1 MSCWAIL
8 GINPT
13 KNIDVIKDAYTELSN
28 STNANELIKLKS
40 AYNKALSLAKTS
52 INDLNLSLLGSSNFD
67 ILSALINS
75 SIDSKSIDTID
86 KFIDEA
92 NEIYNNP
99 VLRFN
104 IDSWVN
110 LLTSPILE
118 SSSKEL
124 ASIELIKFL
133 SNHKYLT
140 TKTYKL
146 FDTKFNWIKNKD
158 KLSSV
163 SIDLENYT
171 TEQNVTVDQTSMDKR
186 IQDLYEKELEK
197 DIKNKIEEQGY
208 KVASCKVNATIL
220 ENENSNSEE
229 NTIQKIKLKIE
240 KKKDIEK
247 SNQDAKNVENKIVT
261 EIQKIKKVN
270 TTIGNNTNNE
280 DTNNKETDTNNF
292 KKITRQDIQDIKKF
306 IIDEYGVK
314 EKCLEINY

>member
-1 MSCWAIL
+1 MIEFLSGWAKNLGVVIVIVSIFEMILPNNKTKKYIRVVL
-8 GINPT
+8 GIF
-13 KNIDVIKDAYTELSN
+13 VM
-28 STNANELIKLKS
+28 
-40 AYNKALSLAKTS
+40 
-52 INDLNLSLLGSSNFD
+52 
-67 ILSALINS
+67 
-75 SIDSKSIDTID
+75 
-86 KFIDEA
+86 
-92 NEIYNNP
+92 
-99 VLRFN
+99 FN
-104 IDSWVN
+104 II
-110 LLTSPILE
+110 SP
-118 SSSKEL
+118 
-124 ASIELIKFL
+124 F
-133 SNHKYLT
+133 
-140 TKTYKL
+140 
-146 FDTKFNWIKNKD
+146 IKNKD

-240 KKKDIEK
+240 KKEDIEK

-280 DTNNKETDTNNF
+280 DTNNKETDTNNS
-292 KKITRQDIQDIKKF
+292 KKITIQYIQDIKKF

-314 EKCLEINY
+314 EKCLEIN

>member
-1 MSCWAIL
+1 MIEFLSGWAKNLGVVIVIVSIFEMILPNNKTKKYIRVVL
-8 GINPT
+8 GIF
-13 KNIDVIKDAYTELSN
+13 VM
-28 STNANELIKLKS
+28 
-40 AYNKALSLAKTS
+40 
-52 INDLNLSLLGSSNFD
+52 
-67 ILSALINS
+67 
-75 SIDSKSIDTID
+75 
-86 KFIDEA
+86 
-92 NEIYNNP
+92 
-99 VLRFN
+99 FN
-104 IDSWVN
+104 II
-110 LLTSPILE
+110 SP
-118 SSSKEL
+118 
-124 ASIELIKFL
+124 F
-133 SNHKYLT
+133 
-140 TKTYKL
+140 
-146 FDTKFNWIKNKD
+146 IKNKD

-240 KKKDIEK
+240 KKEDIEK
-247 SNQDAKNVENKIVT
+247 SNQDAKNVENKTVT

-280 DTNNKETDTNNF
+280 DTNNKETDTNNS

-314 EKCLEINY
+314 EKCLEIN

>member
-1 MSCWAIL
+1 MIEFLSGWAKNLGVVIVIVSIFEMILPNNKTKKYIRVLL
-8 GINPT
+8 GIF
-13 KNIDVIKDAYTELSN
+13 VM
-28 STNANELIKLKS
+28 
-40 AYNKALSLAKTS
+40 
-52 INDLNLSLLGSSNFD
+52 
-67 ILSALINS
+67 
-75 SIDSKSIDTID
+75 
-86 KFIDEA
+86 
-92 NEIYNNP
+92 
-99 VLRFN
+99 FN
-104 IDSWVN
+104 II
-110 LLTSPILE
+110 SP
-118 SSSKEL
+118 
-124 ASIELIKFL
+124 F
-133 SNHKYLT
+133 
-140 TKTYKL
+140 
-146 FDTKFNWIKNKD
+146 IKNKD

-240 KKKDIEK
+240 KKEDIEK

-314 EKCLEINY
+314 EKCLEIN

>member
-1 MSCWAIL
+1 MIEFLSGWTKNLGVVIVIVSIFEMILPNNKTKKYIRVVL
-8 GINPT
+8 GIF
-13 KNIDVIKDAYTELSN
+13 VM
-28 STNANELIKLKS
+28 
-40 AYNKALSLAKTS
+40 
-52 INDLNLSLLGSSNFD
+52 
-67 ILSALINS
+67 
-75 SIDSKSIDTID
+75 
-86 KFIDEA
+86 
-92 NEIYNNP
+92 
-99 VLRFN
+99 FN
-104 IDSWVN
+104 II
-110 LLTSPILE
+110 SP
-118 SSSKEL
+118 
-124 ASIELIKFL
+124 F
-133 SNHKYLT
+133 
-140 TKTYKL
+140 
-146 FDTKFNWIKNKD
+146 IKNKD

-240 KKKDIEK
+240 KKEDIEK

-280 DTNNKETDTNNF
+280 DTNNKETDTNNS

-314 EKCLEINY
+314 EKCLEIN

>member
-1 MSCWAIL
+1 MIEFLSGWAKNLGVVIVIVSIFEMILPNNKTKKYIRVVL
-8 GINPT
+8 GIF
-13 KNIDVIKDAYTELSN
+13 VM
-28 STNANELIKLKS
+28 
-40 AYNKALSLAKTS
+40 
-52 INDLNLSLLGSSNFD
+52 
-67 ILSALINS
+67 
-75 SIDSKSIDTID
+75 
-86 KFIDEA
+86 
-92 NEIYNNP
+92 
-99 VLRFN
+99 FN
-104 IDSWVN
+104 II
-110 LLTSPILE
+110 SP
-118 SSSKEL
+118 
-124 ASIELIKFL
+124 F
-133 SNHKYLT
+133 
-140 TKTYKL
+140 
-146 FDTKFNWIKNKD
+146 IKNKD

-171 TEQNVTVDQTSMDKR
+171 TEQNVAVDQTSMDKR

-240 KKKDIEK
+240 KKEDIEK

-280 DTNNKETDTNNF
+280 DTNNKETDTNNS

-314 EKCLEINY
+314 EKCLEIN

>member
-1 MSCWAIL
+1 MIEFLSGWAKNLGVVIVIVSIFEMILPNNKTKKYIRVVL
-8 GINPT
+8 GIF
-13 KNIDVIKDAYTELSN
+13 VM
-28 STNANELIKLKS
+28 
-40 AYNKALSLAKTS
+40 
-52 INDLNLSLLGSSNFD
+52 
-67 ILSALINS
+67 
-75 SIDSKSIDTID
+75 
-86 KFIDEA
+86 
-92 NEIYNNP
+92 
-99 VLRFN
+99 FN
-104 IDSWVN
+104 II
-110 LLTSPILE
+110 SP
-118 SSSKEL
+118 
-124 ASIELIKFL
+124 F
-133 SNHKYLT
+133 
-140 TKTYKL
+140 
-146 FDTKFNWIKNKD
+146 IKNKD

-240 KKKDIEK
+240 KKEDIEK

-280 DTNNKETDTNNF
+280 DTNNKETDTNNS

-306 IIDEYGVK
+306 IID
-314 EKCLEINY
+314 

>member
-1 MSCWAIL
+1 MIEFLSGWAKNLGVVIVIVSIFEMILPNNKTKKYIRVVL
-8 GINPT
+8 GIF
-13 KNIDVIKDAYTELSN
+13 VM
-28 STNANELIKLKS
+28 
-40 AYNKALSLAKTS
+40 
-52 INDLNLSLLGSSNFD
+52 
-67 ILSALINS
+67 
-75 SIDSKSIDTID
+75 
-86 KFIDEA
+86 
-92 NEIYNNP
+92 
-99 VLRFN
+99 FN
-104 IDSWVN
+104 II
-110 LLTSPILE
+110 SP
-118 SSSKEL
+118 
-124 ASIELIKFL
+124 F
-133 SNHKYLT
+133 
-140 TKTYKL
+140 
-146 FDTKFNWIKNKD
+146 IKNKD

-240 KKKDIEK
+240 KKEDIEK

-270 TTIGNNTNNE
+270 TTIGNNINNE
-280 DTNNKETDTNNF
+280 DTNNKETDTNNL

-314 EKCLEINY
+314 EKCLEIN

>member
-1 MSCWAIL
+1 MIEFLSGWAKNLGVVIVIVSIFEMILPNNKTKKYIRVVL
-8 GINPT
+8 GIF
-13 KNIDVIKDAYTELSN
+13 VM
-28 STNANELIKLKS
+28 
-40 AYNKALSLAKTS
+40 
-52 INDLNLSLLGSSNFD
+52 
-67 ILSALINS
+67 
-75 SIDSKSIDTID
+75 
-86 KFIDEA
+86 
-92 NEIYNNP
+92 
-99 VLRFN
+99 FN
-104 IDSWVN
+104 II
-110 LLTSPILE
+110 SP
-118 SSSKEL
+118 
-124 ASIELIKFL
+124 F
-133 SNHKYLT
+133 
-140 TKTYKL
+140 
-146 FDTKFNWIKNKD
+146 IKNKD

-229 NTIQKIKLKIE
+229 NTIQKIKIKIE
-240 KKKDIEK
+240 KKEDIEK

-280 DTNNKETDTNNF
+280 DTNNKEPDTNNL

-314 EKCLEINY
+314 EKCLEIN

>member
-1 MSCWAIL
+1 MIEFLSGWAKNLGVVIVIVSIFEMILPNNKTKKYIRVVL
-8 GINPT
+8 GIF
-13 KNIDVIKDAYTELSN
+13 VM
-28 STNANELIKLKS
+28 
-40 AYNKALSLAKTS
+40 
-52 INDLNLSLLGSSNFD
+52 
-67 ILSALINS
+67 
-75 SIDSKSIDTID
+75 
-86 KFIDEA
+86 
-92 NEIYNNP
+92 
-99 VLRFN
+99 FN
-104 IDSWVN
+104 II
-110 LLTSPILE
+110 SP
-118 SSSKEL
+118 
-124 ASIELIKFL
+124 F
-133 SNHKYLT
+133 
-140 TKTYKL
+140 
-146 FDTKFNWIKNKD
+146 IKNKD

-292 KKITRQDIQDIKKF
+292 KKIIRQDIQDIKKF

-314 EKCLEINY
+314 EKCLEIN

>member
-1 MSCWAIL
+1 MIEFLSWWAKNLGVVIVIVSIFEMILPNNKTKKYIRVVL
-8 GINPT
+8 GIF
-13 KNIDVIKDAYTELSN
+13 VM
-28 STNANELIKLKS
+28 
-40 AYNKALSLAKTS
+40 
-52 INDLNLSLLGSSNFD
+52 
-67 ILSALINS
+67 
-75 SIDSKSIDTID
+75 
-86 KFIDEA
+86 
-92 NEIYNNP
+92 
-99 VLRFN
+99 FN
-104 IDSWVN
+104 II
-110 LLTSPILE
+110 SP
-118 SSSKEL
+118 
-124 ASIELIKFL
+124 F
-133 SNHKYLT
+133 
-140 TKTYKL
+140 
-146 FDTKFNWIKNKD
+146 IKNKD

-171 TEQNVTVDQTSMDKR
+171 TEQNVTVDQTSMDKK

-229 NTIQKIKLKIE
+229 NTIQKIKIKIE
-240 KKKDIEK
+240 KKEDIEK

-280 DTNNKETDTNNF
+280 DTNNKETDTNNL

-314 EKCLEINY
+314 EKCLEIN

>member
-1 MSCWAIL
+1 MIEFLSGWAKNLGVVIVIVSIFEMILPNNKTKKYIRVVL
-8 GINPT
+8 GIF
-13 KNIDVIKDAYTELSN
+13 VM
-28 STNANELIKLKS
+28 
-40 AYNKALSLAKTS
+40 
-52 INDLNLSLLGSSNFD
+52 
-67 ILSALINS
+67 
-75 SIDSKSIDTID
+75 
-86 KFIDEA
+86 
-92 NEIYNNP
+92 
-99 VLRFN
+99 FN
-104 IDSWVN
+104 II
-110 LLTSPILE
+110 SP
-118 SSSKEL
+118 
-124 ASIELIKFL
+124 F
-133 SNHKYLT
+133 
-140 TKTYKL
+140 
-146 FDTKFNWIKNKD
+146 IKNKD

-240 KKKDIEK
+240 KKEDIEK

-270 TTIGNNTNNE
+270 TTIGNNINNE

-314 EKCLEINY
+314 EKCLEIN

>member
-1 MSCWAIL
+1 MIEFLSGWTKNLGVVIVIVSIFEMILPNNKTKKYIRVVL
-8 GINPT
+8 GIF
-13 KNIDVIKDAYTELSN
+13 VM
-28 STNANELIKLKS
+28 
-40 AYNKALSLAKTS
+40 
-52 INDLNLSLLGSSNFD
+52 
-67 ILSALINS
+67 
-75 SIDSKSIDTID
+75 
-86 KFIDEA
+86 
-92 NEIYNNP
+92 
-99 VLRFN
+99 FN
-104 IDSWVN
+104 II
-110 LLTSPILE
+110 SP
-118 SSSKEL
+118 
-124 ASIELIKFL
+124 F
-133 SNHKYLT
+133 
-140 TKTYKL
+140 
-146 FDTKFNWIKNKD
+146 IKNKD
-158 KLSSV
+158 KLRSV

-240 KKKDIEK
+240 KKEDIEK

-280 DTNNKETDTNNF
+280 DTNNKETDTNNS

-314 EKCLEINY
+314 EKCLEIN

>member
-1 MSCWAIL
+1 MIEFLSGWAKNLGVVIVIVSIFEMILPNNKTKKYIRVVL
-8 GINPT
+8 GIF
-13 KNIDVIKDAYTELSN
+13 VM
-28 STNANELIKLKS
+28 
-40 AYNKALSLAKTS
+40 
-52 INDLNLSLLGSSNFD
+52 
-67 ILSALINS
+67 
-75 SIDSKSIDTID
+75 
-86 KFIDEA
+86 
-92 NEIYNNP
+92 
-99 VLRFN
+99 FN
-104 IDSWVN
+104 II
-110 LLTSPILE
+110 SP
-118 SSSKEL
+118 
-124 ASIELIKFL
+124 F
-133 SNHKYLT
+133 
-140 TKTYKL
+140 
-146 FDTKFNWIKNKD
+146 IKNKD

-229 NTIQKIKLKIE
+229 NTIQKIKLKI
-240 KKKDIEK
+240 DIEK

-314 EKCLEINY
+314 EKCLEIN

>member
-1 MSCWAIL
+1 
-8 GINPT
+8 
-13 KNIDVIKDAYTELSN
+13 
-28 STNANELIKLKS
+28 
-40 AYNKALSLAKTS
+40 
-52 INDLNLSLLGSSNFD
+52 
-67 ILSALINS
+67 
-75 SIDSKSIDTID
+75 
-86 KFIDEA
+86 
-92 NEIYNNP
+92 
-99 VLRFN
+99 
-104 IDSWVN
+104 
-110 LLTSPILE
+110 
-118 SSSKEL
+118 
-124 ASIELIKFL
+124 
-133 SNHKYLT
+133 
-140 TKTYKL
+140 
-146 FDTKFNWIKNKD
+146 
-158 KLSSV
+158 
-163 SIDLENYT
+163 
-171 TEQNVTVDQTSMDKR
+171 MDKR

-208 KVASCKVNATIL
+208 KVASCKVNVTIL

-314 EKCLEINY
+314 EKCLEIN

>member
-1 MSCWAIL
+1 MIEFLSGWAKNLGMVIVIVSIFEMILPNNKTKKYIRVVL
-8 GINPT
+8 GIF
-13 KNIDVIKDAYTELSN
+13 VM
-28 STNANELIKLKS
+28 
-40 AYNKALSLAKTS
+40 
-52 INDLNLSLLGSSNFD
+52 
-67 ILSALINS
+67 
-75 SIDSKSIDTID
+75 
-86 KFIDEA
+86 
-92 NEIYNNP
+92 
-99 VLRFN
+99 FN
-104 IDSWVN
+104 II
-110 LLTSPILE
+110 SP
-118 SSSKEL
+118 
-124 ASIELIKFL
+124 F
-133 SNHKYLT
+133 
-140 TKTYKL
+140 
-146 FDTKFNWIKNKD
+146 IKNKD

-314 EKCLEINY
+314 EKCLEIN

>member
-1 MSCWAIL
+1 MIEFLSGWAKNLGVVIVIVSIFEMILPNNKTKKYIRVVL
-8 GINPT
+8 GIF
-13 KNIDVIKDAYTELSN
+13 VM
-28 STNANELIKLKS
+28 
-40 AYNKALSLAKTS
+40 
-52 INDLNLSLLGSSNFD
+52 
-67 ILSALINS
+67 
-75 SIDSKSIDTID
+75 
-86 KFIDEA
+86 
-92 NEIYNNP
+92 
-99 VLRFN
+99 FN
-104 IDSWVN
+104 II
-110 LLTSPILE
+110 SP
-118 SSSKEL
+118 
-124 ASIELIKFL
+124 F
-133 SNHKYLT
+133 
-140 TKTYKL
+140 
-146 FDTKFNWIKNKD
+146 IKNKD

-247 SNQDAKNVENKIVT
+247 TNQDAKNVENKIVT

-314 EKCLEINY
+314 EKCLEIN

>member
-1 MSCWAIL
+1 MIEFLSGWAKNLGVVIVIVSIFEMILPNNKTKKYIRVVL
-8 GINPT
+8 GIF
-13 KNIDVIKDAYTELSN
+13 VM
-28 STNANELIKLKS
+28 
-40 AYNKALSLAKTS
+40 
-52 INDLNLSLLGSSNFD
+52 
-67 ILSALINS
+67 
-75 SIDSKSIDTID
+75 
-86 KFIDEA
+86 
-92 NEIYNNP
+92 
-99 VLRFN
+99 FN
-104 IDSWVN
+104 II
-110 LLTSPILE
+110 SP
-118 SSSKEL
+118 
-124 ASIELIKFL
+124 F
-133 SNHKYLT
+133 
-140 TKTYKL
+140 
-146 FDTKFNWIKNKD
+146 IKNKD

-270 TTIGNNTNNE
+270 ATIGNNTNNE

-314 EKCLEINY
+314 EKCLEIN

>member
-1 MSCWAIL
+1 MIEFLSGWAKNLGVVIVIVSIFEMIVPNNKTKKYIRVVL
-8 GINPT
+8 GIF
-13 KNIDVIKDAYTELSN
+13 VM
-28 STNANELIKLKS
+28 
-40 AYNKALSLAKTS
+40 
-52 INDLNLSLLGSSNFD
+52 
-67 ILSALINS
+67 
-75 SIDSKSIDTID
+75 
-86 KFIDEA
+86 
-92 NEIYNNP
+92 
-99 VLRFN
+99 FN
-104 IDSWVN
+104 II
-110 LLTSPILE
+110 SP
-118 SSSKEL
+118 
-124 ASIELIKFL
+124 F
-133 SNHKYLT
+133 
-140 TKTYKL
+140 
-146 FDTKFNWIKNKD
+146 IKNKD

-240 KKKDIEK
+240 KKEDIEK

-280 DTNNKETDTNNF
+280 DTNNKETDTNNS

-314 EKCLEINY
+314 EKCLEIN

>member
-1 MSCWAIL
+1 MIEFLSGWAKNLGVVIVIVSIFEMILPNNKTKKYIRVVL
-8 GINPT
+8 GIF
-13 KNIDVIKDAYTELSN
+13 VM
-28 STNANELIKLKS
+28 
-40 AYNKALSLAKTS
+40 
-52 INDLNLSLLGSSNFD
+52 
-67 ILSALINS
+67 
-75 SIDSKSIDTID
+75 
-86 KFIDEA
+86 
-92 NEIYNNP
+92 
-99 VLRFN
+99 FN
-104 IDSWVN
+104 II
-110 LLTSPILE
+110 SP
-118 SSSKEL
+118 
-124 ASIELIKFL
+124 F
-133 SNHKYLT
+133 
-140 TKTYKL
+140 
-146 FDTKFNWIKNKD
+146 IKNKD

-240 KKKDIEK
+240 KKEDIEK

-280 DTNNKETDTNNF
+280 DTNNKETDTNNN

-314 EKCLEINY
+314 EKCLEIN

>member
-1 MSCWAIL
+1 MIEFLSGWAKNLGVVIVIVSIFEMILPNNKTKKYIRVVL
-8 GINPT
+8 GIF
-13 KNIDVIKDAYTELSN
+13 VM
-28 STNANELIKLKS
+28 
-40 AYNKALSLAKTS
+40 
-52 INDLNLSLLGSSNFD
+52 
-67 ILSALINS
+67 
-75 SIDSKSIDTID
+75 
-86 KFIDEA
+86 
-92 NEIYNNP
+92 
-99 VLRFN
+99 FN
-104 IDSWVN
+104 II
-110 LLTSPILE
+110 SP
-118 SSSKEL
+118 
-124 ASIELIKFL
+124 F
-133 SNHKYLT
+133 
-140 TKTYKL
+140 
-146 FDTKFNWIKNKD
+146 IKNKD

-240 KKKDIEK
+240 KKEDIEK

-306 IIDEYGVK
+306 IIEEYGVK
-314 EKCLEINY
+314 DKCLEIN

>member
-1 MSCWAIL
+1 MIEFLSGWAKNLGVVIVIVSIFEMILPNNKTKKYIRVVL
-8 GINPT
+8 GIF
-13 KNIDVIKDAYTELSN
+13 VM
-28 STNANELIKLKS
+28 
-40 AYNKALSLAKTS
+40 
-52 INDLNLSLLGSSNFD
+52 
-67 ILSALINS
+67 
-75 SIDSKSIDTID
+75 
-86 KFIDEA
+86 
-92 NEIYNNP
+92 
-99 VLRFN
+99 FN
-104 IDSWVN
+104 II
-110 LLTSPILE
+110 SP
-118 SSSKEL
+118 
-124 ASIELIKFL
+124 F
-133 SNHKYLT
+133 
-140 TKTYKL
+140 
-146 FDTKFNWIKNKD
+146 IKNKD

-171 TEQNVTVDQTSMDKR
+171 TEQNVAVDQTSMDKR

-240 KKKDIEK
+240 KKEDIEK

-280 DTNNKETDTNNF
+280 DTNNEETDTNNS

-314 EKCLEINY
+314 EKCLEIN